1 MIDFANTILGTKT
14 NDETSQSLNKHN
26 GPDKGYL
33 YGLEHL
39 IGLFRGILNDSEKKA
54 TTITEEMK
62 T

>member
-1 MIDFANTILGTKT
+1 MIDFANTILGTKI
-14 NDETSQSLNKHN
+14 NDETSQSSNKHN

-39 IGLFRGILNDSEKKA
+39 IGLFRGILNDSENKA
-54 TTITEEMK
+54 ATIIEEIQ